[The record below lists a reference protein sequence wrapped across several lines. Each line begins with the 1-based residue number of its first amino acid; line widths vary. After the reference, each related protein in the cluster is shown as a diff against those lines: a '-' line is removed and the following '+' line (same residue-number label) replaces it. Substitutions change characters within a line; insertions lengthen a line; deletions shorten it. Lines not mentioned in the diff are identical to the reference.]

1 VRDRPDPGTQARDL
15 ARREGPADEAAE
27 PRVLRR
33 VVGVHEVLP
42 PVEEGAAIDALVRE
56 HLVERL
62 AQAQVAQQRVDV
74 RVAQHLEVSRRGAH
88 HGPALA
94 QRRQRA
100 VRVLP
105 VRGGGRIDEPDPV
118 PGQRAARAGAAQPAH
133 VIACSSP

>member
-33 VVGVHEVLP
+33 VVGVHQVLP

-105 VRGGGRIDEPDPV
+105 VGGGGRIDEPDPV